1 MLCTDQAE
9 AWPTMALENC
19 TLCRGTGWKMV
30 PRGDGRGAVAVAC
43 DCGMEERASRVME
56 RARIPRKYKAC
67 DFESFVELDTG
78 AWTSEHA
85 NSLRQAKLI
94 VQGFVRDY
102 PALDDRGLLL
112 MGGPGVGKTHLAIAA
127 LRELIKRGHNG
138 YFCEYGAL
146 LRQVQASYRPDSDAT
161 EMSILDPILNTEV
174 LVLDDLGV
182 IKPSDWVRD
191 IVGYILNKRYVDGS
205 VDLDH
210 RRCTIITTN
219 YLDKVEDKGEPVRD
233 PAGRAVIVPKD
244 SLGDRVGERTRSR
257 LFEIC
262 RTIRIEAPDFRRY
275 WRQQVGRVG
284 A

>member
-1 MLCTDQAE
+1 
-9 AWPTMALENC
+9 MALENC
-19 TLCRGTGWKMV
+19 TLCRGTGWKLV
-30 PRGDGRGAVAVAC
+30 PRTDGTRGSVAVAC
-43 DCGMEERASRVME
+43 DCGMEERASRAME
-56 RARIPRKYKAC
+56 RACIPPKYKEC
-67 DFESFVELDTG
+67 DFESFATDLGGE
-78 AWTSEHA
+78 WTSEHA
-85 NSLRQAKLI
+85 RSLGQVKLL

-127 LRELIKRGHNG
+127 LRDLINRGHNG
-138 YFCEYGAL
+138 YFCEYGSL

-161 EMSILDPILNTEV
+161 EMSILDPVLKTEV

-205 VDLDH
+205 LNLDN

-219 YLDKVEDKGEPVRD
+219 YLDKVDDKKEPVRD
-233 PAGRAVIVPKD
+233 SAGRPVVVHKD
-244 SLGDRVGERTRSR
+244 SLTDRIGERTRSR

-262 RTIRIEAPDFRRY
+262 KTLQIDAPDFRRFSK
-275 WRQQVGRVG
+275 QQAGR
-284 A
+284 ARA

>member
-1 MLCTDQAE
+1 
-9 AWPTMALENC
+9 MAIENC
-19 TLCRGTGWKMV
+19 SLCRGTGWKLV
-30 PRGDGRGAVAVAC
+30 PRIDGLRGSVAVAC
-43 DCGMEERASRVME
+43 DCGMEERAGRVME
-56 RARIPRKYKAC
+56 RACIPKKYKEC
-67 DFESFVELDTG
+67 DFESFVTDLDTG

-85 NSLRQAKLI
+85 NSLRQAKLL

-112 MGGPGVGKTHLAIAA
+112 MGGPGIGKTHLAIAA
-127 LRELIKRGHNG
+127 LRELVKRGHNG
-138 YFCEYGAL
+138 YFCEYGSL

-161 EMSILDPILNTEV
+161 EISILDPILKTEV

-205 VDLDH
+205 LGLSD

-219 YLDKVEDKGEPVRD
+219 YFDDIDDKKTPVRD
-233 PAGRAVIVPKD
+233 AAGRPIVVRKD
-244 SLGDRVGERTRSR
+244 SLNERIGERTRSR

-262 RTIRIEAPDFRRY
+262 RTVQIDAPDFRRFSKHQAS
-275 WRQQVGRVG
+275 RAR

>member
-1 MLCTDQAE
+1 
-9 AWPTMALENC
+9 MALENC
-19 TLCRGTGWKMV
+19 TLCRGTGWKLV
-30 PRGDGRGAVAVAC
+30 ARADGSRGSVAVAC
-43 DCGMEERASRVME
+43 DCGMEDRAARLME
-56 RARIPRKYKAC
+56 RACIPKKYKDC
-67 DFESFVELDTG
+67 DFESFATDLGGE
-78 AWTSEHA
+78 WTSEHSS
-85 NSLRQAKLI
+85 SLGQAKLR

-127 LRELIKRGHNG
+127 LRELVKREHNG

-161 EMSILDPILNTEV
+161 EMSILDPILKTEV

-205 VDLDH
+205 LGLSD

-219 YLDKVEDKGEPVRD
+219 YFDDVVDKKDPVRD
-233 PAGRAVIVPKD
+233 SAGRPVVVRKD
-244 SLGDRVGERTRSR
+244 SLNDRIGERTRSR

-262 RTIRIEAPDFRRY
+262 RTVQIEAPDFRRFSKH
-275 WRQQVGRVG
+275 QAGR
-284 A
+284 ARA